1 MRSSTALHSH
11 HRCAPLD
18 ARDESLRLSAI
29 KPELSGGCM
38 LKKYAAF
45 PRCEIDAVR
54 NHGFVLLCA
63 VNSAFGATLVHA
75 RVRALCSVV

>member
-11 HRCAPLD
+11 HRCVRQRRATNPTI
-18 ARDESLRLSAI
+18 SAI

-45 PRCEIDAVR
+45 PRDEIDAVR
-54 NHGFVLLCA
+54 NHGF
-63 VNSAFGATLVHA
+63 NS
-75 RVRALCSVV
+75 

>member
-11 HRCAPLD
+11 HRCVRQRRATNLT
-18 ARDESLRLSAI
+18 I

-45 PRCEIDAVR
+45 PRGEIDAVR
-54 NHGFVLLCA
+54 NHGF
-63 VNSAFGATLVHA
+63 NF
-75 RVRALCSVV
+75 

>member
-11 HRCAPLD
+11 HRCVRQRRATNLTIKP
-18 ARDESLRLSAI
+18 I

-54 NHGFVLLCA
+54 NHGF
-63 VNSAFGATLVHA
+63 NF
-75 RVRALCSVV
+75 